1 MMTTD
6 TIFALATGAG
16 TAAIAVMRISG
27 SASGAVLARL
37 CRTLPLPRVAT
48 LRTIRDAADEP
59 LDRGLVIWFPGP
71 HSYTGED
78 SAELHLHGGRAVI
91 DGVANALVTGGARPA
106 EPGEFTERAFLNG
119 RLDLLEAEGVA
130 DLIAAETSAQR
141 RQALRQM
148 GGALGTIY
156 RGWSD
161 RLLRLLAQQEAL
173 IDFPDDDLPDSVI
186 LAIEAEIATLIDE
199 LRLHLAHSARGER
212 LREGLVFAI
221 VGPPNVGKSSLI
233 NILSGRDVAIVSSA
247 PGTTRDVL
255 EARLILG
262 GVPVTLLDT
271 AGLRETQD
279 PIEAEGVRRALTRAA
294 QADLVIAMDKAGEP
308 GLWYQLDGSGTV
320 PVMHVMNKIDI
331 AAAEGRGDHAISVR
345 TGEGLVGLRDALGEV
360 AKRLTNNAG
369 PPVLTRARHR
379 AAVVMAVERLESG
392 LRATWPELRG
402 EDLRMALLN
411 LSRLTG
417 KVGVDDILDSVFR
430 QFCIGK

>member
-1 MMTTD
+1 MTTD

-37 CRTLPLPRVAT
+37 CRTLPSPRVAT

>member
-1 MMTTD
+1 MTSD

-37 CRTLPLPRVAT
+37 CRTLPSPRVAT

-199 LRLHLAHSARGER
+199 LRLHLSDSARGER

-233 NILSGRDVAIVSSA
+233 NALSGRDVAIISSA

-271 AGLRETQD
+271 AGLRDTED
-279 PIEAEGVRRALTRAA
+279 PIEAEGVRRALTRAG
-294 QADLVIAMDKAGEP
+294 QADLVIAMNEASNP
-308 GLWYQLDGSGTV
+308 GLWYQSDCSGTV
-320 PVMHVMNKIDI
+320 PVLHVMNKIDI

-345 TGEGLVGLRDALGEV
+345 TGQGLVGLRDALEEV

-379 AAVVMAVERLESG
+379 AAVVMAVERLETG

-402 EDLRMALLN
+402 EDLRMALRN

>member
-37 CRTLPLPRVAT
+37 CRTLPSPRVAT

-91 DGVANALVTGGARPA
+91 DGVADALVTGGARPA

-262 GVPVTLLDT
+262 GV
-271 AGLRETQD
+271 AGV
-279 PIEAEGVRRALTRAA
+279 AGRRLAHGPA
-294 QADLVIAMDKAGEP
+294 QFKSAD
-308 GLWYQLDGSGTV
+308 
-320 PVMHVMNKIDI
+320 
-331 AAAEGRGDHAISVR
+331 R
-345 TGEGLVGLRDALGEV
+345 
-360 AKRLTNNAG
+360 
-369 PPVLTRARHR
+369 
-379 AAVVMAVERLESG
+379 
-392 LRATWPELRG
+392 
-402 EDLRMALLN
+402 
-411 LSRLTG
+411 
-417 KVGVDDILDSVFR
+417 
-430 QFCIGK
+430 

>member
-1 MMTTD
+1 MTTD